1 MAPSEPFGGP
11 SGSAG
16 DRADVPLPRR
26 NLLCLLSPPLRRAQL
41 RSASHTRVGTGTRA
55 HTCTRT
61 ASTHRLS
68 PWLAVALSAPSV
80 VRWRFPVSVCAP
92 PPSGVHGA
100 VALVICF
107 CSCRTRG
114 TLPSPDPRWAEDPVA
129 HCVGVKLGGGGRV
142 QGRGAE
148 GRVVPNPSTLLLANV
163 PALWDT
169 MGGEQTPQ
177 VQRAGRDQVPR
188 VHLSWYPAPPPPSR
202 LWAQPGA
209 WIWGAVA
216 WPRRRGPRAPP
227 HPPELMLGGGVSSWQ
242 SGPDRGAGPS
252 DN

>member
-188 VHLSWYPAPPPPSR
+188 VHLSWYPAPPPPQSA
-202 LWAQPGA
+202 LGSA
-209 WIWGAVA
+209 WG
-216 WPRRRGPRAPP
+216 
-227 HPPELMLGGGVSSWQ
+227 LDLGGCGLAQEERATGPATPTRTHAGGWGLFLAEWTRSW
-242 SGPDRGAGPS
+242 GGAQR
-252 DN
+252 